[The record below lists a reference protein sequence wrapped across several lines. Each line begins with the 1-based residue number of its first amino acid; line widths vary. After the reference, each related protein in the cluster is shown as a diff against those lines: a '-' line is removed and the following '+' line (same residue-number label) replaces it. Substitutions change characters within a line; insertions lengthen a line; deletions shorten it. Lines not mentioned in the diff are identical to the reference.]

1 MQTDKQEDILQ
12 NILDN
17 TNCSITHNG
26 RDYLV
31 LIKKQK
37 NKDYCTLFLTDC
49 SDKFW
54 IEKMDIEYCE
64 QLKEEMNVKTKT

>member
-1 MQTDKQEDILQ
+1 MASKESSKQDLSILDD
-12 NILDN
+12 ILDN
-17 TNCSITHNG
+17 SNCILNHNN

-49 SDKFW
+49 SDHFW
-54 IEKMDIEYCE
+54 I
-64 QLKEEMNVKTKT
+64 